1 MDNQTLPGLH
11 VAVLLTDGFEQV
23 EFTEPRNALEQHGAI
38 IKVISTQHGK
48 VKGVHHD
55 QPGDEFN
62 VDMTFDEA
70 DPMDFDAVLL
80 PGGKV
85 NGDRIRKVEA
95 AQRFLQ
101 HIDEEG
107 KPIAAICHG
116 AWLLASAGLAQ
127 GRTLT
132 SWPSL
137 QNDLRHAG
145 GNWVDEEVVVDGNLI
160 TSRKPADI
168 PAFNQKLI
176 DTFSWRM
183 NASPGAQAEG
193 AGAGPSS

>member
-23 EFTEPRNALEQHGAI
+23 EFTEPRSALEQRGAI
-38 IKVISTQHGK
+38 VKIISAARGK

-55 QPGDEFN
+55 QPGDEFT
-62 VDMTFDEA
+62 VEATFEEA

-85 NGDRIRKVEA
+85 NGDRIRNIPA
-95 AQRFLQ
+95 AQEFLR

-116 AWLLASAGLAQ
+116 AWLLASTGLAQ

-137 QNDLRHAG
+137 QDEIRKAG
-145 GNWVDEEVVVDGNLI
+145 GNWVDEEAVVDGNLI
-160 TSRKPADI
+160 TSRKPDDI
-168 PAFNQKLI
+168 PAFNQKMVEA
-176 DTFSWRM
+176 FSWRM
-183 NASPGAQAEG
+183 NASPGAQAEQ
-193 AGAGPSS
+193 AGVGSSS

>member
-23 EFTEPRNALEQHGAI
+23 EFTEPRSVLEQHGAI
-38 IKVISTQHGK
+38 IKIVSSARGK
-48 VKGVHHD
+48 VKGVHHGE
-55 QPGDEFN
+55 PGDDFN
-62 VDMTFDEA
+62 VDATFDDA

-80 PGGKV
+80 PGGKE
-85 NGDRIRKVEA
+85 NGSRIRGIGA

-101 HIDEEG
+101 RIDEEG

-116 AWLLASAGLAQ
+116 PWLLASAGLVQ

-137 QNDLRHAG
+137 QEDIRNAG
-145 GNWVDEEVVVDGNLI
+145 GNWVDEEVVVDGNLV
-160 TSRKPADI
+160 TSRKPDDI
-168 PAFNQKLI
+168 PAFNARLVEV
-176 DTFSWRM
+176 FSWRM
-183 NASPGAQAEG
+183 NASPGAQAEP
-193 AGAGPSS
+193 ASAGPSS

>member
-23 EFTEPRNALEQHGAI
+23 EFTEPRSVLEQHGAI
-38 IKVISTQHGK
+38 IKIISGARGK

-62 VDMTFDEA
+62 VDATFDEA

-80 PGGKV
+80 PGGKE
-85 NGDRIRKVEA
+85 NGGRIRDI
-95 AQRFLQ
+95 AQAQDFLQ
-101 HIDEEG
+101 HIDEAG

-116 AWLLASAGLAQ
+116 SWLLASAGLAQ

-137 QNDLRHAG
+137 QDDIRRAG
-145 GNWVDEEVVVDGNLI
+145 GNWVDQEVVVDGNLV
-160 TSRKPADI
+160 TSRKPDDI
-168 PAFNQKLI
+168 PAFNQKLVEV
-176 DTFSWRM
+176 FSWRM
-183 NASPGAQAEG
+183 NASPGAEAER
-193 AGAGPSS
+193 ASAGPSS

>member
-23 EFTEPRNALEQHGAI
+23 EFTEPRSALEQCGAI
-38 IKVISTQHGK
+38 IKIVSSARGK

-55 QPGDEFN
+55 QPGDDFN
-62 VDMTFDEA
+62 VDAAFDDA

-80 PGGKV
+80 PGGKE
-85 NGDRIRKVEA
+85 NGNRIRGIEA
-95 AQRFLQ
+95 AQHFVQR
-101 HIDEEG
+101 IDEDG

-116 AWLLASAGLAQ
+116 PWLLVSAGLIQ

-137 QNDLRHAG
+137 QEDIRSAG
-145 GNWVDEEVVVDGNLI
+145 GKWVDEEVVVDGNLV
-160 TSRKPADI
+160 TSRKPDDI
-168 PAFNQKLI
+168 PAFNAKLVEV
-176 DTFSWRM
+176 FSWRM
-183 NASPGAQAEG
+183 NASPGAQAER
-193 AGAGPSS
+193 ASAGPSS

>member
-1 MDNQTLPGLH
+1 MDHQTLPGLH

-23 EFTEPRNALEQHGAI
+23 EFTEPRSALEQNGAI
-38 IKVISTQHGK
+38 IKIISTKRGT

-62 VDMTFDEA
+62 VDATFDDA

-80 PGGKV
+80 PGGKE
-85 NGDRIRKVEA
+85 NGDRIRGIDA
-95 AQRFLQ
+95 AQHFLR

-116 AWLLASAGLAQ
+116 SWLLASAGLVQ

-137 QNDLRHAG
+137 QDDIRSAG
-145 GNWVDEEVVVDGNLI
+145 GNWVDQEVVVDGNFV
-160 TSRKPADI
+160 TSRKPDDI
-168 PAFNQKLI
+168 PAFNRKLV
-176 DTFSWRM
+176 DAFSWRM
-183 NASPGAQAEG
+183 NANPGVQAER
-193 AGAGPSS
+193 ASAGPSS

>member
-23 EFTEPRNALEQHGAI
+23 EFTEPRSALEQHGAI
-38 IKVISTQHGK
+38 IKIVSSARGK

-62 VDMTFDEA
+62 VDATFDDA

-80 PGGKV
+80 PGGKE
-85 NGDRIRKVEA
+85 NGDRIRNIDA
-95 AQRFLQ
+95 AQRFVQ
-101 HIDEEG
+101 RINEDG

-116 AWLLASAGLAQ
+116 SWLLACAGLAQ

-137 QNDLRHAG
+137 QDEIRHAG
-145 GNWVDEEVVVDGNLI
+145 GNWVDEEVVVDGNLV
-160 TSRKPADI
+160 TSRKPDDI
-168 PAFNQKLI
+168 PAFNQKLVEA
-176 DTFSWRM
+176 FSWRM
-183 NASPGAQAEG
+183 NANPGMQAER
-193 AGAGPSS
+193 ASAGPSS

>member
-23 EFTEPRNALEQHGAI
+23 EFTEPRSVLEQHGAI
-38 IKVISTQHGK
+38 IKIISSARGK

-55 QPGDEFN
+55 QPGDEFT
-62 VDMTFDEA
+62 VDATFDEA

-80 PGGKV
+80 PGGKE
-85 NGDRIRKVEA
+85 NGGRIRDI
-95 AQRFLQ
+95 AQAQHFLQ
-101 HIDEEG
+101 HIDEAG

-116 AWLLASAGLAQ
+116 SWLLASAGLAQ

-137 QNDLRHAG
+137 QEDIRSAG
-145 GNWVDEEVVVDGNLI
+145 GNWVDQEVVVDGNLV
-160 TSRKPADI
+160 TSRKPDDI
-168 PAFNQKLI
+168 PAFNQKLVEV
-176 DTFSWRM
+176 FSWRM
-183 NASPGAQAEG
+183 NASPGAAAER
-193 AGAGPSS
+193 ASAGPSS

>member
-23 EFTEPRNALEQHGAI
+23 EFTEPRSALEQHGAI
-38 IKVISTQHGK
+38 IKIVSSARGK
-48 VKGVHHD
+48 VKGVHHGE
-55 QPGDEFN
+55 PGDDFT
-62 VDMTFDEA
+62 VDATFDDA

-80 PGGKV
+80 PGGKE
-85 NGDRIRKVEA
+85 NGSRIRGIGA

-101 HIDEEG
+101 RIDEEG

-116 AWLLASAGLAQ
+116 PWLLASAGLVQ

-137 QNDLRHAG
+137 QEDIRNAG
-145 GNWVDEEVVVDGNLI
+145 GHWVDEEVVVDGNLV
-160 TSRKPADI
+160 TSRKPDDI
-168 PAFNQKLI
+168 PAFNARLVEV
-176 DTFSWRM
+176 FSWRM
-183 NASPGAQAEG
+183 NASPGAQAEP
-193 AGAGPSS
+193 ASAGPSS

>member
-23 EFTEPRNALEQHGAI
+23 EFTEPRTVLEQHGAI
-38 IKVISTQHGK
+38 IKIISSARGK
-48 VKGVHHD
+48 VKGVDHD

-62 VDMTFDEA
+62 VDATFDEA

-80 PGGKV
+80 PGGKE
-85 NGDRIRKVEA
+85 NGSRIRSIDA
-95 AQRFLQ
+95 AQHFMR
-101 HIDEEG
+101 HIDEDG

-116 AWLLASAGLAQ
+116 SWLLASAGLVE

-132 SWPSL
+132 SWPL
-137 QNDLRHAG
+137 IQDDIRGAG
-145 GNWVDEEVVVDGNLI
+145 GNWVDEEVVVDGNLV
-160 TSRKPADI
+160 TSRKPDDI
-168 PAFNQKLI
+168 PAFNQKMVEA
-176 DTFSWRM
+176 FSWRM

-193 AGAGPSS
+193 AGVGPSS

>member
-23 EFTEPRNALEQHGAI
+23 EFTEPRSALEQHGAI
-38 IKVISTQHGK
+38 IKIISNARGK

-55 QPGDEFN
+55 QPGDDFN
-62 VDMTFDEA
+62 VDATFDEV

-80 PGGKV
+80 PGGKE
-85 NGDRIRKVEA
+85 NGGRIRGIEA

-101 HIDEEG
+101 RIDEEG

-116 AWLLASAGLAQ
+116 SWLLASAGLVQ

-137 QNDLRHAG
+137 QEDIRNAG
-145 GNWVDEEVVVDGNLI
+145 GNWVDEEVVVDGNLV
-160 TSRKPADI
+160 TSRKPDDI
-168 PAFNQKLI
+168 PAFNEKLVEV
-176 DTFSWRM
+176 FSWRM
-183 NASPGAQAEG
+183 NASPGAQAEP
-193 AGAGPSS
+193 ASAGPSS

>member
-23 EFTEPRNALEQHGAI
+23 EFTEPRSVLEQHGAI
-38 IKVISTQHGK
+38 IKIISAARGK

-55 QPGDEFN
+55 RPGDEFT
-62 VDMTFDEA
+62 VDTTFDEA

-80 PGGKV
+80 PGGKE
-85 NGDRIRKVEA
+85 NGDRIRNIEA
-95 AQRFLQ
+95 AQHFLR
-101 HIDEEG
+101 HIHEEG

-116 AWLLASAGLAQ
+116 SWLLASAGLVQ

-137 QNDLRHAG
+137 QDDIRNAG
-145 GNWVDEEVVVDGNLI
+145 GNWVDEEVVVDGNFV
-160 TSRKPADI
+160 TSRKPDDI
-168 PAFNQKLI
+168 PAFNQKLVEA
-176 DTFSWRM
+176 FSWRM
-183 NASPGAQAEG
+183 NASPGAQAER
-193 AGAGPSS
+193 AGVGSSS